1 MANSANFLST
11 HEVAISTLSPV
22 HIGCGEDYEPT
33 NYVIY
38 QKKLHAFDP
47 ARLLTQLTPKERDE
61 LSRALDDKNPLL
73 AAQRFFARYR
83 EPISEIAS
91 HNVPVVDSVN
101 QFYESRF
108 GKVAQREEQGKAVIN
123 KLEIAR
129 SAFDLYSQLPL
140 LPGSSLK
147 GAIRTAV
154 LEALRQKNAPRTRFN
169 QAKDME
175 KELLGGSFHTDPLRL
190 LKVSDAHFVPG
201 TYTVKN
207 AAGESQQRARDPRRI
222 CFQVNRKKR
231 PNQFATTGN
240 VNTLIECVPAAQP
253 RAFTG
258 SLSFEDKARRGA
270 NTPAAGL
277 DFAQVAKA
285 CNDFYVARFNAE
297 AEVLADNNYVSDT
310 WLKNAK
316 TRLSP
321 TGIWG
326 KLIAEN
332 KGFLLRVGRH
342 SGAESVTI
350 NAPRSIKILRG
361 KGSPPDYKPEATTLW
376 LASDD
381 KDAQEKMQPFGWVF
395 VQLK

>member
-154 LEALRQKNAPRTRFN
+154 LEALRQKNAPRIRFN

-201 TYTVKN
+201 NSVRKYADGKVEKI
-207 AAGESQQRARDPRRI
+207 PRKPREI
-222 CFQVNRKKR
+222 RFQVNRRKS
-231 PNQFATTGN
+231 NQSETKGKI
-240 VNTLIECVPAAQP
+240 NTLIECIPAFQSF
-253 RAFTG
+253 AFTG
-258 SLSFEDKARRGA
+258 SLSFEDKARRSA

-297 AEVLADNNYVSDT
+297 AEVLADNNYVSET

-316 TRLSP
+316 NRLAP

-381 KDAQEKMQPFGWVF
+381 KDAQDKMQPFGWVF